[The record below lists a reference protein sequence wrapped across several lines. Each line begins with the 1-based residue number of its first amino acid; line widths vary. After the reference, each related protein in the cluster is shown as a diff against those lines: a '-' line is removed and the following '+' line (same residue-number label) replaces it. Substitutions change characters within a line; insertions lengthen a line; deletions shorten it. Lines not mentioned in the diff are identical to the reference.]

1 MVEES
6 YISIY
11 NKHRE
16 LLQTTSA
23 APLDAIR
30 DEAFDVFCRMG
41 FPTDEQERYKRS
53 NISDVFA
60 TEYGMNIRRIDI
72 ASTTAPYRCDVPGLK
87 THNFYVVNDIFAEAI
102 AKEEIA
108 ELAKY
113 GVIAGSLSTVAK
125 EHPEIISKYYGKI
138 APHSSDVMVAFN
150 TAFAQD
156 GFVLYVPKNVQI
168 ERPIQLINMMHADFD
183 LLATSRNLIIL
194 EENASAKVIIC
205 NHSESGHKFLA
216 NRVTEVSLAEN
227 SNYSH
232 YEISDSERQT
242 TNIGSLYVE
251 QTKSSVAN
259 INNITLRT
267 GYTRNNIRINLSGE
281 YAETTLCGIVIG
293 DEHDHIDNDTYINH
307 KVSHCKSTEL
317 FKYVMD
323 DCSYGSFAGRILVE
337 KNAQKTEA
345 YQSNKNIC
353 AKTTAKMFS
362 KPQLE
367 IYADDVKC
375 SHGATVGQIED
386 EALFYLRTRGISEKE
401 ARMLLLLAFTNDIV
415 EKIDIEALR
424 NRIKVLIEKRFR
436 RETHKC
442 TTCNSCHN

>member
-6 YISIY
+6 YINIY

-23 APLDAIR
+23 TPLDAIR

-60 TEYGMNIRRIDI
+60 TEYGMNIRRVEI
-72 ASTTAPYRCDVPGLK
+72 ASTNAPYKCDVPGLK

-102 AKEEIA
+102 AKDEIA
-108 ELAKY
+108 ELAKS

-138 APHSSDVMVAFN
+138 APHASDVMVAFN
-150 TAFAQD
+150 TAFTQD
-156 GFVLYVPKNVQI
+156 GFVLFVPKNVQI

-232 YEISDSERQT
+232 YELSDSERQT
-242 TNIGSLYVE
+242 TNISSLYVE
-251 QTKSSVAN
+251 QAKSSEAK

-267 GYTRNNIRINLSGE
+267 GYSRNNIRINLSGE
-281 YAETTLCGIVIG
+281 HAETTLCGIAIG

-353 AKTTAKMFS
+353 AKATAKMYT

-424 NRIKVLIEKRFR
+424 NRIRVLIEKRFR

-442 TTCNSCHN
+442 ATCNSCHN

>member
-6 YISIY
+6 YINIY

-23 APLDAIR
+23 TPLDAIR

-41 FPTDEQERYKRS
+41 FPTDKQERYKRS

-60 TEYGMNIRRIDI
+60 TEYGMNIRRVEI
-72 ASTTAPYRCDVPGLK
+72 ASTNAPYKCDVPGLK

-102 AKEEIA
+102 AKDEIA
-108 ELAKY
+108 ELAKS

-138 APHSSDVMVAFN
+138 APHASDVMVAFN

-156 GFVLYVPKNVQI
+156 GFVLFVPKNVQI

-232 YEISDSERQT
+232 YELSDSERQT
-242 TNIGSLYVE
+242 TNISSLYVE
-251 QTKSSVAN
+251 QAKSSEAK

-267 GYTRNNIRINLSGE
+267 GYSRNNIRINLSGE
-281 YAETTLCGIVIG
+281 HAETTLCGIAIG

-353 AKTTAKMFS
+353 AKATAKMYT

-424 NRIKVLIEKRFR
+424 NRIRVLIEKRFR

-442 TTCNSCHN
+442 ATCNSCHN